1 MENLN
6 ASSETMFKIN
16 NQIVCKNKKRP
27 SFYTSQKL
35 GLSITQSKQN

>member
-27 SFYTSQKL
+27 SFYTL
-35 GLSITQSKQN
+35 IETRFINNSI